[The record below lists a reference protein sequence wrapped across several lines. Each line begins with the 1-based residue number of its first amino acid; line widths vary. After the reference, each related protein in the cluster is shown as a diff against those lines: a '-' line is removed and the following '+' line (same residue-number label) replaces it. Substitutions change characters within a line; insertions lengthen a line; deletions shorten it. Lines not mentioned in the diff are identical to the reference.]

1 MTGLTPPE
9 DRRTPITPQL
19 AMRVAIIGGF
29 ALAMFAIVFFR
40 LWFLQ
45 VLSGDQYLAQASTNR
60 VRDVVIQA
68 PRGRMLDRHGNVLV
82 ENRRAVAVVVSPPKL
97 PADPVART
105 RELARL
111 SRVIGDSTRPHAC
124 RVGVRVV
131 RAMDVDCLVRRG
143 VWNLPYADVTV
154 TTDVHPDVYDYL
166 AERAQE
172 FPGVSIETV
181 FLRSYP
187 FGDVGAQ
194 LFGTVGQIS
203 SSELKDPHF
212 KGVRGGTIVGQ
223 SGLEY
228 TYDHY
233 LRGIDGATRVQ
244 VDALGQPKGY
254 LRERAP
260 VRGENLRLSIDLGLE
275 REGQAALRT
284 GIDLANS
291 NGNPAQGGA
300 YVALDPRNG
309 EVLAMGSA
317 PSYNANLFA
326 GPISDRVY
334 RQTFGPGTNYP
345 QIDRA
350 IAAAYPTG
358 STFKVVTAT
367 AALVTGLI
375 TPDTVYDDNGTF
387 REGTL
392 VRRNAGGASYG
403 AVALRQAIQ
412 ESVDT
417 FFYWLGAHLNAVPPE
432 AHPNGG
438 ALQDWARKYGF
449 GAPTG
454 IDLSDESS
462 GLIPTPRWRDQVNRT
477 QARCERLYR
486 TNRRA
491 ALKLYSAGCV
501 FADGTNRPWT
511 EGDNTSLAVGQGDF
525 LATPLQLAVA
535 YAAIENGGTVVRPHV
550 GLQIADSHG
559 RVLQQIDPKPARHID
574 IPSTDL
580 TAIQDGL
587 HEAAQQP
594 GGTSYDVMGSF
605 PKPIFAKTGTA
616 QHGPGRPDQSWYVA
630 YVPDATRPIVV
641 ACTIESGG
649 FGAQAAAPAVR
660 LILSQWFG
668 VKKQVIAG
676 RSQTL

>member
-19 AMRVAIIGGF
+19 AMRVAIVGGF
-29 ALAMFAIVFFR
+29 ALAMFAIIFFR

-60 VRDVVIQA
+60 VRDVSIQA
-68 PRGRMLDRHGNVLV
+68 PRGEMLDRHGKVLV

-111 SRVIGDSTRPHAC
+111 SRVIGSSTRARRC
-124 RVGVRVV
+124 VVGR
-131 RAMDVDCLVRRG
+131 RTLRLMDVECQVRRG

-154 TTDVHPDVYDYL
+154 RTDVPAVVYDYL
-166 AERAQE
+166 GERAQQ

-194 LFGTVGQIS
+194 LFGTVGQVS
-203 SSELKDPHF
+203 GRELRQSHYR
-212 KGVRGGTIVGQ
+212 GVRGGTVVGQ

-260 VRGENLRLSIDLGLE
+260 VQGENLRLSIDLGLE
-275 REGQAALRT
+275 RAGQSALAT
-284 GIDLANS
+284 GISLANG
-291 NGNPAQGGA
+291 NGNPARGGA
-300 YVALDPRNG
+300 FVALDPRDG

-317 PSYNANLFA
+317 PSFDPNILTR
-326 GPISDRVY
+326 PISQRAYDAALGAA
-334 RQTFGPGTNYP
+334 QNYP
-345 QIDRA
+345 QINRA
-350 IAAAYPTG
+350 IASAYPVG

-375 TPDTVYDDNGTF
+375 TPDTVYDDTGTF
-387 REGTL
+387 QEGTL

-403 AVALRQAIQ
+403 AVALGQAIQ
-412 ESVDT
+412 FSVDT
-417 FFYWLGAHLNAVPPE
+417 FFYALGAHLNADP
-432 AHPNGG
+432 ATHPDGG
-438 ALQDWARKYGF
+438 ALQQWARGF
-449 GAPTG
+449 GFGHPTG
-454 IDLSDESS
+454 IDIGGEVAGTVPSPS
-462 GLIPTPRWRDQVNRT
+462 WRKGRNELER
-477 QARCERLYR
+477 RCERRHHGQPCGISDLR
-486 TNRRA
+486 
-491 ALKLYSAGCV
+491 
-501 FADGTNRPWT
+501 DWT

-550 GLQIADSHG
+550 GLQVADRHG

-574 IPSTDL
+574 IPTTDL
-580 TAIQDGL
+580 NAIRAGL
-587 HEAAQQP
+587 NAAAQQP
-594 GGTSYDVMGSF
+594 GGTSYDVMGTF
-605 PKPIFAKTGTA
+605 PKQVYGKTGTA
-616 QHGPGRPDQSWYVA
+616 QYTNRADQSWYVA
-630 YVPDATRPIVV
+630 YVPDPVRPIVV
-641 ACTIESGG
+641 AATVESGG

>member
-1 MTGLTPPE
+1 MTGLTPQD

-19 AMRVAIIGGF
+19 AMRVAILGGF
-29 ALAMFAIVFFR
+29 ALAMFAIIFFR

-68 PRGRMLDRHGNVLV
+68 PRGRMFDRHGRVLV
-82 ENRRAVAVVVSPPKL
+82 DNKRAVAVVVSPPKL
-97 PADPVART
+97 PQDPAART

-111 SRVIGDSTRPHAC
+111 SRVIGASTRPHRC
-124 RVGVRVV
+124 RVDRQVV
-131 RAMDVDCLVRRG
+131 HVMDVECQVRRG

-154 TTDVHPDVYDYL
+154 KTGVSSAVYDYL
-166 AERAQE
+166 GERAQE
-172 FPGVSIETV
+172 FPGVSIQTV
-181 FLRSYP
+181 FVRSYP
-187 FGDVGAQ
+187 WDDVGAQ

-203 SSELKDPHF
+203 STQLKDPHF
-212 KGVRGGTIVGQ
+212 KGVRGGTVVGQ

-260 VRGENLRLSIDLGLE
+260 VQGENLRLSIDLGLE
-275 REGQAALRT
+275 REGQSALKT
-284 GIDLANS
+284 GIALANS
-291 NGNPAQGGA
+291 NGNPSQGGA
-300 YVALDPRNG
+300 FVALDPRNG

-326 GPISDRVY
+326 GPVTDRQY
-334 RQTFGPGTNYP
+334 NQTFGPGTDNP
-345 QIDRA
+345 LINRA
-350 IAAAYPTG
+350 IAGAYPTG

-375 TPDTVYDDNGTF
+375 TPGWVYDDNGTF

-403 AVALRQAIQ
+403 PVALVQAIQ

-417 FFYWLGAHLNAVPPE
+417 FFYYLGARLNSTRPD
-432 AHPNGG
+432 GG
-438 ALQDWARKYGF
+438 ALQQWARNFGF
-449 GAPTG
+449 GQPTG
-454 IDLSDESS
+454 IDLGGEQS
-462 GLIPTPRWRDQVNRT
+462 GIIPSPRWRDHQN
-477 QARCERLYR
+477 QLQSRCVRAYAKDP
-486 TNRRA
+486 RA
-491 ALKLYSAGCV
+491 AKLAYSAGCV
-501 FADGTNRPWT
+501 FADGTNRPWS

-535 YAAIENGGTVVRPHV
+535 YAAIENGGTIVRPHV
-550 GLQIADSHG
+550 GLQIADQHG
-559 RVLQQIDPKPARHID
+559 RVLQEIDPKPARHID

-580 TAIQDGL
+580 SAIQDGL
-587 HEAAQQP
+587 HAAAQQP
-594 GGTSYDVMGSF
+594 SGTSYDVMGSF
-605 PKPIFAKTGTA
+605 PKPVFGKTGTA
-616 QHGPGRPDQSWYVA
+616 QFTGRADQSWYVA
-630 YVPDATRPIVV
+630 YVPDPVRPIVV
-641 ACTIESGG
+641 AATIESGG

-676 RSQTL
+676 SSHTL

>member
-9 DRRTPITPQL
+9 DRRPPITPQL
-19 AMRVAIIGGF
+19 AMRVAILGGF
-29 ALAMFAIVFFR
+29 GLAMFALIFFR

-60 VRDVVIQA
+60 VRDISIQA
-68 PRGRMLDRHGNVLV
+68 PRGEMLDRHGSVLV
-82 ENRRAVAVVVSPPKL
+82 EDQRAVAVVVSPPKL
-97 PADPVART
+97 PQDPAART

-111 SRVIGDSTRPHAC
+111 SRVIGASTRPRRC
-124 RVGVRVV
+124 VVGRRTLRV
-131 RAMDVDCLVRRG
+131 MDLDCQVRRG

-154 TTDVHPDVYDYL
+154 STDAPQDVYDYL
-166 AERAQE
+166 GERAEE
-172 FPGVSIETV
+172 FPGVSIQTV
-181 FLRSYP
+181 FVRSYP
-187 FGDVGAQ
+187 FSDVGAQ

-203 SSELKDPHF
+203 STQLKDPHF

-233 LRGIDGATRVQ
+233 LRGVDGATRVQ

-260 VRGENLRLSIDLGLE
+260 VQGENLRLSIDLGLE
-275 REGQAALRT
+275 KAGQAALRT
-284 GIDLANS
+284 GIALANS
-291 NGNPAQGGA
+291 NGNPAQAGA
-300 YVALDPRNG
+300 FVALDPRNG

-317 PSYNANLFA
+317 PSYDANLFA
-326 GPISDRVY
+326 RPLSQRQYDRS
-334 RQTFGPGTNYP
+334 FGPGTDNP
-345 QIDRA
+345 LIDRA
-350 IAAAYPTG
+350 IGSAYPTG
-358 STFKVVTAT
+358 STFKIVTAT
-367 AALVTGLI
+367 AALMTGLI
-375 TPDTVYDDNGTF
+375 TPATVYDDTGTF
-387 REGTL
+387 AEGLL
-392 VRRNAGGASYG
+392 VRRNAGGAVFG
-403 AVALRQAIQ
+403 TVALAQAIQ

-417 FFYWLGAHLNAVPPE
+417 FFYYLGARLNVPPGS
-432 AHPNGG
+432 HPDGG
-438 ALQDWARKYGF
+438 ALQQWARAFGF
-449 GAPTG
+449 GRPTG
-454 IDLSDESS
+454 IDLGNEAS
-462 GLIPTPRWRDQVNRT
+462 GLVPTPRWRDQVNRT

-491 ALKLYSAGCV
+491 ALRLYSAGCV
-501 FADGTNRPWT
+501 FADGTNRPWS

-535 YAAIENGGTVVRPHV
+535 YAAIENGGTIVRPHV
-550 GLQIADSHG
+550 GLQIADRHG
-559 RVLQQIDPKPARHID
+559 RVLQAIDPKPARHIH
-574 IPSTDL
+574 IPGDDL

-587 HEAAQQP
+587 HAAAQQP
-594 GGTSYDVMGSF
+594 GGTSYDVMGTF
-605 PKPIFAKTGTA
+605 PKPVYAKTGTA

-630 YVPDATRPIVV
+630 YVPDPVRPIVV
-641 ACTIESGG
+641 AATIESGG

-676 RSQTL
+676 RSRTL

>member
-1 MTGLTPPE
+1 MTGLTPPD
-9 DRRTPITPQL
+9 DRRAPITPHL
-19 AMRVAIIGGF
+19 AMRVAILGGF
-29 ALAMFAIVFFR
+29 ALAMFAIIFFR

-68 PRGRMLDRHGNVLV
+68 PRGRMFDRHGRVLV
-82 ENRRAVAVVVSPPKL
+82 DNKRAVAVVVSPPKL
-97 PADPVART
+97 PQDPAART

-111 SRVIGDSTRPHAC
+111 SRVIGVSTRPHRC
-124 RVGVRVV
+124 RVDRQVAHV
-131 RAMDVDCLVRRG
+131 MDVECQVRRG

-154 TTDVHPDVYDYL
+154 KTGVSPAVYDYL
-166 AERAQE
+166 GERAQE

-181 FLRSYP
+181 FVRSYP
-187 FGDVGAQ
+187 FRDVGAQ

-203 SSELKDPHF
+203 STQLKDQHF
-212 KGVRGGTIVGQ
+212 KGVRGGTVVGQ

-260 VRGENLRLSIDLGLE
+260 VQGENLRLSVDLGLE
-275 REGQAALRT
+275 REGQAALQT

-291 NGNPAQGGA
+291 NGNPSQGGA

-326 GPISDRVY
+326 GPITDR
-334 RQTFGPGTNYP
+334 QFNETFGSGRNNPLIN
-345 QIDRA
+345 RA
-350 IAAAYPTG
+350 IAGAYPTG

-375 TPDTVYDDNGTF
+375 TPGWVYDDNGTF

-403 AVALRQAIQ
+403 PVALVQAIQ

-417 FFYWLGAHLNAVPPE
+417 FFYYLGARLNADP
-432 AHPNGG
+432 ASHPDGG
-438 ALQDWARKYGF
+438 ALQQWARKFGF
-449 GAPTG
+449 GQPTG
-454 IDLSDESS
+454 IDLGGEQS
-462 GLIPTPRWRDQVNRT
+462 GIIPSPRWRDHQNQM
-477 QARCERLYR
+477 QARCVRAYAKDP
-486 TNRRA
+486 RA
-491 ALKLYSAGCV
+491 AKRAYSAGCV
-501 FADGTNRPWT
+501 FADGTNRAWS

-535 YAAIENGGTVVRPHV
+535 YSAIENGGTIVRPHV
-550 GLQIADSHG
+550 GLQIADQHG
-559 RVLQQIDPKPARHID
+559 RVLQEIDPKPARHID

-580 TAIQDGL
+580 SAIQDGL
-587 HEAAQQP
+587 HAAAQQP
-594 GGTSYDVMGSF
+594 TGTSYDVMGSF
-605 PKPIFAKTGTA
+605 PKQVFAKTGTA
-616 QHGPGRPDQSWYVA
+616 QHGLGRADQSWYVA
-630 YVPDATRPIVV
+630 YVPDPVRPIVV
-641 ACTIESGG
+641 AATIESGG

-676 RSQTL
+676 SSHTL

>member
-1 MTGLTPPE
+1 MTGLTPPD

-68 PRGRMLDRHGNVLV
+68 PRGRMLDRHGKVLV
-82 ENRRAVAVVVSPPKL
+82 DNQRAVAVVVSPPKL

-111 SRVIGDSTRPHAC
+111 SRVIGSSTRPHAC
-124 RVGVRVV
+124 TIGRQVVRV
-131 RAMDVDCLVRRG
+131 MDVECQVRRG

-154 TTDVHPDVYDYL
+154 QTGVPPAVYDYL

-172 FPGVSIETV
+172 FSGVSIEPV
-181 FLRSYP
+181 FVRSYP
-187 FGDVGAQ
+187 LGDVGAQ
-194 LFGTVGQIS
+194 LFGTVGQIDAT
-203 SSELKDPHF
+203 ELRDPHF

-233 LRGIDGATRVQ
+233 LRGIDGAERVQ

-260 VRGENLRLSIDLGLE
+260 VHGENLRLSIDADLE
-275 REGQAALRT
+275 KEGQAALAT
-284 GIDLANS
+284 GIALANGL
-291 NGNPAQGGA
+291 GNPAQGGA

-317 PSYNANLFA
+317 PSYNPDLLTR
-326 GPISDRVY
+326 PITQRVY
-334 RQTFGPGTNYP
+334 DRLLGRAADNP
-345 QIDRA
+345 QINRA
-350 IAAAYPTG
+350 IAGAYPVG
-358 STFKVVTAT
+358 STFKIVTAT

-375 TPDTVYDDNGTF
+375 TPGWVYDDVGTF

-392 VRRNAGGASYG
+392 VRRNAGGAVYG
-403 AVALRQAIQ
+403 PVALAQAIQ

-417 FFYWLGAHLNAVPPE
+417 FFYYLGARLNVPP
-432 AHPNGG
+432 AGHPQGG
-438 ALQDWARKYGF
+438 ALQQWARAFGF
-449 GAPTG
+449 GRPTG
-454 IDLSDESS
+454 IDLGSEAS
-462 GLIPTPRWRDQVNRT
+462 GLIPTPAWRDQVNRT
-477 QARCERLYR
+477 QARCERMYR
-486 TNRRA
+486 TDRRRA
-491 ALKLYSAGCV
+491 LALYSAGCV
-501 FADGTNRPWT
+501 FADGTNRSWS

-535 YAAIENGGTVVRPHV
+535 YAAIENGGTIVRPHV
-550 GLQIADSHG
+550 GLQVADVHG
-559 RVLQQIDPKPARHID
+559 RVLQAIDPKPARHID
-574 IPSTDL
+574 IPRDDL
-580 TAIQDGL
+580 DAIRQGL
-587 HEAAQQP
+587 NEAAQQQ
-594 GGTSYDVMGSF
+594 GGTSYDVMGTF
-605 PKPIFAKTGTA
+605 PKPVFAKTGTA
-616 QHGPGRPDQSWYVA
+616 QHTGRPDQSWYVA
-630 YVPDATRPIVV
+630 YVPDPVRPIVV
-641 ACTIESGG
+641 AATIESGG

>member
-1 MTGLTPPE
+1 MTGLTPPD

-19 AMRVAIIGGF
+19 AMRVAILGGF
-29 ALAMFAIVFFR
+29 ALAMFAIIFFR

-68 PRGRMLDRHGNVLV
+68 PRGEMLDRNGIVLV

-97 PADPVART
+97 PQEAAART

-111 SRVIGDSTRPHAC
+111 SRVIGASTRPRRC
-124 RVGVRVV
+124 VVGRQTL
-131 RAMDVDCLVRRG
+131 RLMDVECQVRRG

-154 TTDVHPDVYDYL
+154 KTDVPSTVYDYL
-166 AERAQE
+166 GERAQE
-172 FPGVSIETV
+172 FPGVSIQQV

-187 FGDVGAQ
+187 FGAVGAQ

-203 SSELKDPHF
+203 STELRQQHYR
-212 KGVRGGTIVGQ
+212 GVRGGTIVGQ

-260 VRGENLRLSIDLGLE
+260 VRGENLRLSIDLRLE
-275 REGQAALRT
+275 QTGQAALAT
-284 GIDLANS
+284 GIGLANA
-291 NGNPAQGGA
+291 NGNPAAGGA
-300 YVALDPRNG
+300 FVALDPRNG

-326 GPISDRVY
+326 SPPSQRVY
-334 RQTFGPGTNYP
+334 DQTFGPGTNDP
-345 QIDRA
+345 LINRA
-350 IAAAYPTG
+350 ISSVYPVG
-358 STFKVVTAT
+358 STFKIVTAT

-375 TPDTVYDDNGTF
+375 TPDTVYDDTGTF
-387 REGTL
+387 SEGAL
-392 VRRNAGGASYG
+392 KRRNAGGAAYG

-412 ESVDT
+412 VSVDT
-417 FFYWLGAHLNAVPPE
+417 FFYWLGARLNADPTT
-432 AHPNGG
+432 HPDGG
-438 ALQDWARKYGF
+438 ALQTWARKYGF
-449 GAPTG
+449 GQPTG
-454 IDLSDESS
+454 IDLGAEQS

-477 QARCERLYR
+477 QARCEAAYKKDP
-486 TNRRA
+486 RRA
-491 ALKLYSAGCV
+491 HRLYSAGCV
-501 FADGTNRPWT
+501 FADGTNRPWS

-535 YAAIENGGTVVRPHV
+535 YAAIENGGTIVRPHV
-550 GLQIADSHG
+550 GLQIADQHG
-559 RVLQQIDPKPARHID
+559 RVLQEIDPKPARHID

-580 TAIQDGL
+580 SAIQDGL
-587 HEAAQQP
+587 HAAAQQP
-594 GGTSYDVMGSF
+594 SGTSYDVMGTF
-605 PKPIFAKTGTA
+605 PKPVFGKTGTA
-616 QHGPGRPDQSWYVA
+616 QFTGRADQSWYVA
-630 YVPDATRPIVV
+630 YVPDPVRPIVV
-641 ACTIESGG
+641 AATIESGG